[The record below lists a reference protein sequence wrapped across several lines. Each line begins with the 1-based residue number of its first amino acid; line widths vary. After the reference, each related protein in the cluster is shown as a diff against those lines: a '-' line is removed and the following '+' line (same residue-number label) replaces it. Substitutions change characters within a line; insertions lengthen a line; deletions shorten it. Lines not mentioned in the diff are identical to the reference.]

1 MILLL
6 FLDSTNITSNNSGV
20 FLNYTI
26 ISIIVAVLLA
36 IFGLLFY
43 FGKQHQKVKGI
54 QDDVKNNIKPSILD
68 IDRKIEEIHPIL
80 NNINSGV
87 SYIHG
92 ILNIKKVTKSTS
104 PLVLNDAGNK
114 ILRDSGI
121 DKIIQQN
128 YQDIL
133 NKVKE
138 RNPENAYK
146 AQEDII
152 DIVKDLKNFPDL
164 INVIELGAFSSGS
177 DVDTVLFVGAID
189 IRDKILEE
197 LKLYPHDI
205 DEFDT
210 KKKNDDK

>member
-6 FLDSTNITSNNSGV
+6 FLDSTYTTSNNLGI
-20 FLNYTI
+20 FFNYTTLG
-26 ISIIVAVLLA
+26 IIVTVLIAIITLAV
-36 IFGLLFY
+36 Y

-54 QDDVKNNIKPSILD
+54 QTDVKDNIKPSIL
-68 IDRKIEEIHPIL
+68 IINRKIDEINPIL
-80 NNINSGV
+80 NSINSGV

-128 YQDIL
+128 YKDIL

-152 DIVKDLKNFPDL
+152 EIVKDLKNFPDL

-177 DVDTVLFVGAID
+177 DVETVLFVGAID

-197 LKLYPHDI
+197 LKLYSQDI
-205 DEFDT
+205 DEFDPN
-210 KKKNDDK
+210 KKIDDK